1 MSTKVSY
8 LILDWF
14 AYPNLMWTIKYSQLI
29 MILSRQFCSMFD
41 LRVLSPLQPPNVVQF
56 GAVIYIDVV
65 MEPSYWV
72 FGSFYFEILLK
83 KFYYY
88 EQVFVPL
95 FLASSF
101 LWTAS
106 YYSIWIRQLLNI
118 HEWCKWCSVILGPK
132 INAFVCPH
140 IQLEGVGTYTI
151 FEMPNDHVGAC
162 NAMIEVT
169 PGGHHYILTV
179 SKKAVLINMEGMG
192 FISVL

>member
-1 MSTKVSY
+1 M
-8 LILDWF
+8 
-14 AYPNLMWTIKYSQLI
+14 
-29 MILSRQFCSMFD
+29 
-41 LRVLSPLQPPNVVQF
+41 
-56 GAVIYIDVV
+56 
-65 MEPSYWV
+65 
-72 FGSFYFEILLK
+72 
-83 KFYYY
+83 
-88 EQVFVPL
+88 PL

-101 LWTAS
+101 
-106 YYSIWIRQLLNI
+106 
-118 HEWCKWCSVILGPK
+118 CFCSVILGPK

-140 IQLEGVGTYTI
+140 VQLEGVGTYTI